1 MADWRGR
8 FRAFV
13 YSDEGSSGVILAICC
28 SLLIAYAIW
37 GNRLWAWFFQNRF
50 LWLGVLL
57 GVLTGAAEVI
67 ARYRDEPFAAT
78 FSLPGLS
85 YLTLNGLISAA
96 AYGLMEVYKDKIFPA
111 MTDDLMRSIISGF
124 GAMVIMRSKLFNFKT
139 EGGEEYAIGP
149 DAVLSTFLSS
159 VDRKIDRYR
168 SLRRQRI
175 VFKKMS
181 AITNPAS
188 APDFLRTSLA
198 SYQNLGQAEKRELV
212 AAIDALI
219 GDAKL
224 DPKLKLMAIGFGLLN
239 VCGEKNFSDVMDLLK
254 GYQEP
259 AAGTKA
265 V

>member
-1 MADWRGR
+1 MVNWRGR
-8 FRAFV
+8 LRAYFTTPLV
-13 YSDEGSSGVILAICC
+13 GIVLAVCC
-28 SLLIAYAIW
+28 GLLIAHAIW
-37 GNRLWAWFFQNRF
+37 GNGMGNWLFQNRF
-50 LWLGVLL
+50 LWLAVLL

-85 YLTLNGLISAA
+85 YLTLNGVISGA
-96 AYGLMEVYKDKIFPA
+96 AYCLLEVYKDKILPGI
-111 MTDDLMRSIISGF
+111 TDDLMRSIMAGF

-139 EGGEEYAIGP
+139 ERGEEYAIGP

-168 SLRRQRI
+168 SLKRQRI
-175 VFKKMS
+175 VFDKMA
-181 AITNPAS
+181 AITDPVS
-188 APDFLRTSLA
+188 APDFLRTTLA

-219 GDAKL
+219 ADAKL

-254 GYQEP
+254 KYQAP
-259 AAGTKA
+259 AP
-265 V
+265 